1 MTEIGNDN
9 LNSGVTTYNKSESGK
24 LRRVWQN
31 VALQSIFKKMEENKQ
46 VSIDDIHSLIQRD
59 IFL

>member
-9 LNSGVTTYNKSESGK
+9 LNNGVTTYNKSESGK